1 MRRSFAATLIVTI
14 ALAAVPCG
22 CTRAQDVS
30 VPSRC
35 TPDVNA
41 QLARLIATDG
51 HLTVDNVTVCGTT
64 IARSRVIHSRYGT
77 HHVLPLRAPLP
88 GDGTV
93 PIEVVANDDLDGPV
107 VAPPGATVLA
117 LGQLY
122 MPAHGR
128 FVAGLH
134 DVHCATHRGAENGWV
149 VVDGH
154 KYPPHC

>member
-1 MRRSFAATLIVTI
+1 MIPTMLSVSI
-14 ALAAVPCG
+14 ALAGTLSACARG
-22 CTRAQDVS
+22 QDVAA
-30 VPSRC
+30 PTRC

-51 HLTVDNVTVCGTT
+51 HVTVDNVMVCGTT
-64 IARSRVIHSRYGT
+64 LARSRVIHSRYGT
-77 HHVLPLRAPLP
+77 HHVLPLSAPLP

-93 PIEVVANDDLDGPV
+93 PVEVVANDDLDGPV
-107 VAPPGATVLA
+107 VAPRGATVVA

-122 MPAHGR
+122 IPAHGR

-134 DVHCATHRGAENGWV
+134 DVHCATHRGAENGFV
-149 VVDGH
+149 IVDGR